1 MTVNKEAELTSAVM
15 RFAIRCLQE
24 GDKASLREMNF
35 GPAEVEALREMT
47 MGDLCQ
53 LESLRSHCLSVA
65 LDRQVYW
72 PMISQLKRR
81 RESEELQ
88 HALVAADAPL
98 DMMQTFF
105 GMGGRE
111 YSRLRQTLMVQ
122 MTVGRPTEPS
132 EDEIEKLW
140 AAWQERE
147 NKVVDTLLPPEEYL
161 NICDETGVS
170 VRTIWRQAQTWLD
183 HE

>member
-1 MTVNKEAELTSAVM
+1 MVNKEAELTSAVM